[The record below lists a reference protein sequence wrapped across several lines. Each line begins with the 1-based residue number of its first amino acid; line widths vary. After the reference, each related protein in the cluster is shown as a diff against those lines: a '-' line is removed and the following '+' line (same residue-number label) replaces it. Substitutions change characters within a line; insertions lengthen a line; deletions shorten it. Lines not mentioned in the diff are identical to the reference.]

1 MPVSPSTTLG
11 CWAQTQSSS
20 VSTKTNLYQQV
31 SSHGVGCLLIHK
43 VIFSRDSSREWLFF
57 ALGHWPGRATLT
69 NWWTDITYNV
79 LLISVSAAFCM
90 SQMKEVQVALHLKL
104 SILFSHSTRE
114 ISKDIRD
121 EGNNKRYSWSKRL
134 NKPPYS
140 SCCRWWRE
148 TQPLYTSVAVL
159 RQCWFT
165 DFDSLTTMMS
175 SGHALC
181 GCPMGTANC
190 SSCYT
195 GSLLL
200 GSRIGAQESSLRQ
213 KSSLN
218 CLSKSFSWRLKR

>member
-1 MPVSPSTTLG
+1 MTLQENG
-11 CWAQTQSSS
+11 FFLRLATGLAGPLWPTDEQISHTMFCWYRS
-20 VSTKTNLYQQV
+20 L
-31 SSHGVGCLLIHK
+31 
-43 VIFSRDSSREWLFF
+43 RPF
-57 ALGHWPGRATLT
+57 AR
-69 NWWTDITYNV
+69 
-79 LLISVSAAFCM
+79 